1 MIDDMNDFES
11 DYALTDT
18 VPRLITADLVSG
30 TCYHDNSSYD
40 FNRQFFAHLA
50 LQEQA
55 QAGYVANNST
65 EKGCLASS
73 STEKKAFRDK
83 TRVWHS

>member
-18 VPRLITADLVSG
+18 VPRLITGDLVPG
-30 TCYHDNSSYD
+30 ACFLGNSSND
-40 FNRQFFAHLA
+40 FNRQFFAYLA

-55 QAGYVANNST
+55 QAGYVAHNST
-65 EKGCLASS
+65 EKGYLASS
-73 STEKKAFRDK
+73 STEKKAFRGK

>member
-1 MIDDMNDFES
+1 MVNDRSDFES
-11 DYALTDT
+11 DYTLTDT
-18 VPRLITADLVSG
+18 VPRLITADLVPD
-30 TCYHDNSSYD
+30 TCYHDNSSND

-55 QAGYVANNST
+55 QAGYVAHNST
-65 EKGCLASS
+65 EKGYLPHN
-73 STEKKAFRDK
+73 STEKKASRGK